1 MSDNTESKVKKLGYQ
16 FKNSDL
22 LELALTHR
30 SANSSNNER
39 LEFLGDALLGAVIAE
54 ALFQKFSSVTEGVLT
69 RQRAALVKKETLAEL
84 ARKLELGDLL
94 VLGPGEKKSGGWRRD
109 SILANT
115 LEALIGGI
123 YLDSD
128 FLTCRSYILD
138 LYAELLSDLDLR
150 DSAKD
155 SKTELQE
162 YLQARKLALPRYT
175 IIDEEGEAHQKS
187 FTVICE
193 VDCLKPGVKGTGKS
207 KRNAEQAAALE
218 TLRRLQETS

>member
-1 MSDNTESKVKKLGYQ
+1 MSENTESKVNNLGYQ
-16 FKNSDL
+16 FNNSEL

-54 ALFQKFSSVTEGVLT
+54 ALFDKFSSVTEGVLT
-69 RQRAALVKKETLAEL
+69 RQRAALVKKETLAGL

-94 VLGPGEKKSGGWRRD
+94 VLGPGERKSGGWRRD

-123 YLDSD
+123 YLDSN
-128 FLTCRSYILD
+128 FATCRTYILD
-138 LYAELLSDLDLR
+138 LYADLLSDLDVK

-162 YLQARKLALPRYT
+162 FLQGRKLTLPRYKVT
-175 IIDEEGEAHQKS
+175 EEKGEAHQKL

-193 VDCLKPGVKGTGKS
+193 VECLEQSIEGSGRS
-207 KRNAEQAAALE
+207 KRSAEQSAAQKV
-218 TLRRLQETS
+218 LRRLQESS

>member
-1 MSDNTESKVKKLGYQ
+1 MSDRWSHDSPKACSG
-16 FKNSDL
+16 
-22 LELALTHR
+22 
-30 SANSSNNER
+30 ER
-39 LEFLGDALLGAVIAE
+39 
-54 ALFQKFSSVTEGVLT
+54 
-69 RQRAALVKKETLAEL
+69 
-84 ARKLELGDLL
+84 
-94 VLGPGEKKSGGWRRD
+94 KSGGWRRD